1 MARGSL
7 CVQGEGL
14 GRASLPVMSQA
25 PKRSLVVEWADPA
38 EIQRAAMSGRYR
50 TGRDLLQAMVDGEVP
65 APPITSLLDYA
76 PTEIDDGRVV
86 FEGRPG
92 EQHYNPMGTV
102 HGGVAATMLD
112 TAMACAVHTQLPLER
127 GYTTL
132 ELKINYVRP
141 IFATTGTLRA
151 EGKVVH
157 LGKRTALAEGRL
169 EDVDGKLLAHGTT
182 TCLILE

>member
-1 MARGSL
+1 
-7 CVQGEGL
+7 
-14 GRASLPVMSQA
+14 MSQA
-25 PKRSLVVEWADPA
+25 PKRSMVVEWSDPA
-38 EIQRAAMSGRYR
+38 EIQQAAMSGRYR
-50 TGRDLLQAMVDGEVP
+50 TGRDLLQAMVDGEIP

-76 PTEIDDGRVV
+76 PVEIGDGRVV
-86 FEGRPG
+86 FEGHPG

-112 TAMACAVHTQLPLER
+112 TVMACAVHTQLPLTV

-141 IFATTGTLRA
+141 IFAHTGAIRA
-151 EGKVVH
+151 EGTVVH

-169 EDVDGKLLAHGTT
+169 VDADGKLLAHATT
-182 TCLILE
+182 TCLLLE